1 MKKRVLAG
9 LMMAVLMMAS
19 VMSVSANKS
28 KSDEVQTSGT
38 NADLYVVNTS
48 KDAFDSLSGD
58 DADAKAEIEQMNQ
71 GKLPESVINDIKA
84 SDNDAAK
91 DIDKKLENKT
101 LICPVF
107 DLVAVGTH
115 AECDSRG
122 YHIIE
127 LDVPAL
133 KNCDSDSVIVL
144 HYSKES
150 HKWEVVTNV
159 TIDGTKLTGHYTGLS
174 PIAIFA
180 KTTTGGAVGT
190 SPKSGIT
197 SSTWMLWT
205 AVAIVALGAGIVATQ
220 KKRG

>member
-9 LMMAVLMMAS
+9 LMMTVLMMAS

-38 NADLYVVNTS
+38 KADSYVVNTG
-48 KDAFDSLSGD
+48 KDAFDGLS

-71 GKLPESVINDIKA
+71 GKLPESVINDIKTA
-84 SDNDAAK
+84 DNDAAK
-91 DIDKKLENKT
+91 DIEKKLENKT

-107 DLVAVGTH
+107 DVTPTGDH
-115 AECDSRG
+115 AECASRG
-122 YHIIE
+122 YHILE
-127 LDVPAL
+127 LEVPAL
-133 KNCDSDSVIVL
+133 KNCDPDSVIVL
-144 HYSKES
+144 HYSAVDQ
-150 HKWEVVTNV
+150 KWEVVTNV
-159 TIDGTKLTGHYTGLS
+159 TIDGTKLTGHYQTLS

-197 SSTWMLWT
+197 SSTWMLWA
-205 AVAIVALGAGIVATQ
+205 AVAIVALGAGVVATQ